1 MLKEAEMKNRNTLA
15 CLAVSLLGGIIFAGP
30 SQAAETKISG
40 TISTTLTLTEDS
52 ELVGDVTC
60 AVAGASCIQFG
71 ASGIKLRLN
80 GHTITEQITGCT
92 PATSSQDGIDVF
104 ITGLHDVAIL
114 GPGLVQKFG
123 GLGIGIGAASKVKV
137 EGVTTS
143 DNCFSGIYLGGTTD
157 SDIVKNV
164 SVRNS
169 IGSESFP
176 CGGT

>member
-1 MLKEAEMKNRNTLA
+1 MAQSLRKRMTLA
-15 CLAVSLLGGIIFAGP
+15 ALALSPLLLNGASPHGT
-30 SQAAETKISG
+30 EISG
-40 TISTTLTLTEDS
+40 TIANTLTIYNDS

-60 AVAGASCIQFG
+60 KVAGASCIQFG

-80 GHTITEQITGCT
+80 GYSITEATTGCT
-92 PATSSQDGIDVF
+92 PDTSSQDGIDVAV
-104 ITGLHDVAIL
+104 TGLHDVAIL

-123 GLGIGIGAASKVKV
+123 GFGIGIFGVSKVKV

-143 DNCFSGIYLGGTTD
+143 DNCFSGIFLGGTND
-157 SDIVKNV
+157 SDIERNV

-169 IGSESFP
+169 IGSEGAP